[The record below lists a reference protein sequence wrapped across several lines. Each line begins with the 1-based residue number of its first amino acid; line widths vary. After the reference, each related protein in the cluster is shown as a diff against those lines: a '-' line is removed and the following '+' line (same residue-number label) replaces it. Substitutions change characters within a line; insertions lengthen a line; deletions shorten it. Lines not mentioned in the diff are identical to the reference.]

1 MNIVRPCYLCTCS
14 VNKPLQMP
22 PICQRCAS
30 ELSRLD
36 PVDRMNISLHVAKLR
51 QSEEFGVSL
60 KLVEGALIKSFDSV
74 GKPETPSK
82 N

>member
-14 VNKPLQMP
+14 VSKPLQIT

-36 PVDRMNISLHVAKLR
+36 PIDRMNISLQIAKLR
-51 QSEEFGVSL
+51 QSDDFAVSL
-60 KLVEGALIKSFDSV
+60 KLIEGALIKSFDSV
-74 GKPETPSK
+74 VKPETPSK